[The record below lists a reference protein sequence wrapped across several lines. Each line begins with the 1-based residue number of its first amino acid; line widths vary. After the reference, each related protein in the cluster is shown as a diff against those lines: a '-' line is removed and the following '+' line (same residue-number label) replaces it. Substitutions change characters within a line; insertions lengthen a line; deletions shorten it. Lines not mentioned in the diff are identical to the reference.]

1 MSKLRSPRIL
11 IADDQDSL
19 RKLLVKYMLKA
30 GFEPI
35 EAENGKRA
43 IELYR
48 LMRPSVVLS
57 DIMMPEMDGL
67 TLLKEIKKIDKQ
79 ASVILMTGYGS
90 EEVLIESLRNGAAN
104 YFKKPFNFQEV
115 TEVIKHILKYRADLD
130 SAQYYSPF
138 LTEEKKNFVFT
149 TEEADIFPIIN
160 QITINLARLVPT
172 AEILNLK
179 IGMEEILK
187 NAIEHGNLNISA
199 EEKNQAIEQ
208 GVFGKLI
215 NSRLQLNSNGRKKIS
230 ITAKLD
236 RESFTVTIRDQ
247 GEGFNWKSLLLP
259 TAESLF
265 NFSGRGIL
273 LTRIYFDEVFYNDR
287 GNEVTLVKRGRL

>member
-1 MSKLRSPRIL
+1 MSNLHSPRIL
-11 IADDQDSL
+11 IADDQESL

-79 ASVILMTGYGS
+79 AAVILMTGYGS
-90 EEVLIESLRNGAAN
+90 EEVLIESLRGGATN

-138 LTEEKKNFVFT
+138 ITEENKKFVFT

-160 QITINLARLVPT
+160 QVTINLARLVPT
-172 AEILNLK
+172 AEILTLK

-199 EEKNQAIEQ
+199 EEKNHALEE

-215 NSRLQLNSNGRKKIS
+215 NSRLQQNCNGRKKIF

-236 RESFTVTIRDQ
+236 QEAFSVTIRDQ
-247 GEGFNWKSLLLP
+247 GEGFDWKSLP
-259 TAESLF
+259 QPSGESLL

-273 LTRIYFDEVFYNDR
+273 LTRIYFDEVLYNEH
-287 GNEVTLVKRGRL
+287 GNEVTLVKRVSL

>member
-1 MSKLRSPRIL
+1 MSNLHSPRIL

-57 DIMMPEMDGL
+57 DVMMPEMDGL

-90 EEVLIESLRNGAAN
+90 EEVLLESLRNGAAN

-138 LTEEKKNFVFT
+138 ITEENKNFVFT

-215 NSRLQLNSNGRKKIS
+215 NSRLQQNSNGRKKIY

-247 GEGFNWKSLLLP
+247 GEGFNWKSLALP
-259 TAESLF
+259 TAENLF
-265 NFSGRGIL
+265 SFSGRGIL
-273 LTRIYFDEVFYNDR
+273 LTRIYFDEVLYNDR
-287 GNEVTLVKRGRL
+287 GNEVTLVKRGSL

>member
-1 MSKLRSPRIL
+1 MSNLHSARIL
-11 IADDQDSL
+11 IVDDQDSL

-30 GFEPI
+30 GLEPI

-43 IELYR
+43 IELFR

-90 EEVLIESLRNGAAN
+90 EEVLIESLRSGATN
-104 YFKKPFNFQEV
+104 YFKKPFNFQKI
-115 TEVIKHILKYRADLD
+115 TEVIKHIIKYRADLD
-130 SAQYYSPF
+130 STQYYSPF
-138 LTEEKKNFVFT
+138 ITEEEKKFVFT

-160 QITINLARLVPT
+160 QIAINLARLVPT

-179 IGMEEILK
+179 IGMEEIFK
-187 NAIEHGNLNISA
+187 NAVEHGNLNISA
-199 EEKNQAIEQ
+199 EEKNQALDQ

-215 NSRLQLNSNGRKKIS
+215 NSRLQQNGNGRKKIF

-236 RESFTVTIRDQ
+236 QEAFSVTIRDQ
-247 GEGFNWKSLLLP
+247 GKGFNWKSLPQP
-259 TAESLF
+259 TAESLLS
-265 NFSGRGIL
+265 FSGRGIL

-287 GNEVTLVKRGRL
+287 GNEVTLVKQISP

>member
-1 MSKLRSPRIL
+1 MSNMHSPRIL

-19 RKLLVKYMLKA
+19 RKLIAKYMLKE

-48 LMRPSVVLS
+48 LMKPSVVLS
-57 DIMMPEMDGL
+57 DIKMPEMDGL

-79 ASVILMTGYGS
+79 ASVIMMTGYGS
-90 EEVLIESLRNGAAN
+90 EEILIESLRNGATN
-104 YFKKPFNFQEV
+104 YFKKPFNFQEI
-115 TEVIKHILKYRADLD
+115 TEVIKHILRYRADLD
-130 SAQYYSPF
+130 STQYCSPF
-138 LTEEKKNFVFT
+138 ITEEKKKFVFT
-149 TEEADIFPIIN
+149 TEEADIYPIIN
-160 QITINLARLVPT
+160 QIAINLAILVPA

-187 NAIEHGNLNISA
+187 NAIEHGNLMISA
-199 EEKNQAIEQ
+199 EEKSEALEQ

-215 NSRLQLNSNGRKKIS
+215 NSRLQQNCNGRKKIF

-236 RESFTVTIRDQ
+236 QKAFSVTIRDQ
-247 GEGFNWKSLLLP
+247 GEGFDWKSLPQTSGKSLL
-259 TAESLF
+259 

-273 LTRIYFDEVFYNDR
+273 LTSIYFDEILYNDR
-287 GNEVTLVKRGRL
+287 GNEVTLVKRISS

>member
-1 MSKLRSPRIL
+1 MSNLHSSRIL
-11 IADDQDSL
+11 IVDDQDSL
-19 RKLLVKYMLKA
+19 RNLLVKYMLKA
-30 GFEPI
+30 GLEPI

-79 ASVILMTGYGS
+79 AAVILMTGYGS
-90 EEVLIESLRNGAAN
+90 EEVLIESLRGGAAN

-115 TEVIKHILKYRADLD
+115 TEAIKHILKYRADID

-138 LTEEKKNFVFT
+138 ITEEKKEFIFN
-149 TEEADIFPIIN
+149 TEEADIYPIIN
-160 QITINLARLVPT
+160 QITINLARLVPI

-187 NAIEHGNLNISA
+187 NAIEHGNLDISA
-199 EEKNQAIEQ
+199 EEKNQAIEL
-208 GVFGKLI
+208 GELGKLMD
-215 NSRLQLNSNGRKKIS
+215 SRLKQNSNSRKKIY

-236 RESFTVTIRDQ
+236 REAFSVTIRDQ
-247 GEGFNWKSLLLP
+247 GKGFDWESLPQP
-259 TAESLF
+259 TAESLLS
-265 NFSGRGIL
+265 FSGRGIL
-273 LTRIYFDEVFYNDR
+273 LTRIYFDEVLYNGV
-287 GNEVTLVKRGRL
+287 GNEVTLIKRVSF

>member
-1 MSKLRSPRIL
+1 MSNLHAPRIL
-11 IADDQDSL
+11 IVDDQDSL
-19 RKLLVKYMLKA
+19 RKLIVKYMRKE

-48 LMRPSVVLS
+48 LMKPAVVLS

-104 YFKKPFNFQEV
+104 YFKKPFNFQEI

-130 SAQYYSPF
+130 SAQFCSPF
-138 LTEEKKNFVFT
+138 ITEEKKKFIFT
-149 TEEADIFPIIN
+149 TKEADIFPIIN
-160 QITINLARLVPT
+160 QIAINLTMLVP
-172 AEILNLK
+172 ASEILNLK

-187 NAIEHGNLNISA
+187 NAIEHGNLTISA
-199 EEKNQAIEQ
+199 EEKNQALEQ

-215 NSRLQLNSNGRKKIS
+215 NSRLKQNNNGRKKIF

-236 RESFTVTIRDQ
+236 QEAFSVTIRDQ
-247 GEGFNWKSLLLP
+247 GEGFNWKSLPQPSGKSLL
-259 TAESLF
+259 

-273 LTRIYFDEVFYNDR
+273 LTRIYFDEVLYNDR
-287 GNEVTLVKRGRL
+287 GNEVTLVKRISS

>member
-1 MSKLRSPRIL
+1 MHSPRIL

-19 RKLLVKYMLKA
+19 RKLIAKYMLKE

-48 LMRPSVVLS
+48 LMKPSVVLS
-57 DIMMPEMDGL
+57 DIKMPEMDGL

-79 ASVILMTGYGS
+79 ASVIMMTGYGS
-90 EEVLIESLRNGAAN
+90 EEILIESLRNGATN
-104 YFKKPFNFQEV
+104 YFKKPFNFQEI
-115 TEVIKHILKYRADLD
+115 TEVIKHILRYRADLD
-130 SAQYYSPF
+130 STQYCSPF
-138 LTEEKKNFVFT
+138 ITEEKKKFVFT
-149 TEEADIFPIIN
+149 TEEADIYPIIN
-160 QITINLARLVPT
+160 QIAINLAILVPA

-187 NAIEHGNLNISA
+187 NAIEHGNLMISA
-199 EEKNQAIEQ
+199 EEKSEALEQ

-215 NSRLQLNSNGRKKIS
+215 NSRLQQNCNGRKKIF

-236 RESFTVTIRDQ
+236 QKAFSVTIRDQ
-247 GEGFNWKSLLLP
+247 GEGFDWKSLPQTSGKSLL
-259 TAESLF
+259 

-273 LTRIYFDEVFYNDR
+273 LTSIYFDEILYNDR
-287 GNEVTLVKRGRL
+287 GNEVTLVKRISS

>member
-1 MSKLRSPRIL
+1 MSNLHSPRIL
-11 IADDQDSL
+11 IVDDQDSL

-30 GFEPI
+30 GLEPI

-79 ASVILMTGYGS
+79 AAVILMTGYGS
-90 EEVLIESLRNGAAN
+90 EEVLIESLRGGAAN

-115 TEVIKHILKYRADLD
+115 TEAIKHILKYRAEID

-138 LTEEKKNFVFT
+138 ITEEKKNFVFT
-149 TEEADIFPIIN
+149 TEEANIFPIIN

-187 NAIEHGNLNISA
+187 NSIEHGNLNISA

-208 GVFGKLI
+208 GEFGKLI
-215 NSRLQLNSNGRKKIS
+215 DSRLKQNSNSRKRIY

-236 RESFTVTIRDQ
+236 RESFSVTIRDQ
-247 GEGFNWKSLLLP
+247 GKGFDWKSLPQP
-259 TAESLF
+259 TAESLLS
-265 NFSGRGIL
+265 FSGRGIL
-273 LTRIYFDEVFYNDR
+273 LTRIYFDEVLYNGV
-287 GNEVTLVKRGRL
+287 GNEVTLVKRVSF

>member
-1 MSKLRSPRIL
+1 MSNLRSPRIL

-215 NSRLQLNSNGRKKIS
+215 NSRLQQNSNGHKKIY

-247 GEGFNWKSLLLP
+247 GEGFDWKSLPLP

-265 NFSGRGIL
+265 SFSGRGIL

-287 GNEVTLVKRGRL
+287 GNEVTLVKRGSL

>member
-1 MSKLRSPRIL
+1 MSNLHSPRIL

-19 RKLLVKYMLKA
+19 RKLLAKYMLKA
-30 GFEPI
+30 GLEPI

-90 EEVLIESLRNGAAN
+90 EEVLIESLRSGAVN
-104 YFKKPFNFQEV
+104 YFIKPFNFQEI

-130 SAQYYSPF
+130 STQYYSPF
-138 LTEEKKNFVFT
+138 ITEEKKKFVFT
-149 TEEADIFPIIN
+149 TDEADIFPIIN
-160 QITINLARLVPT
+160 QIAINLAMLVPA

-199 EEKNQAIEQ
+199 EEKNQALEQ

-215 NSRLQLNSNGRKKIS
+215 KSRLQQEGNGRKKIF
-230 ITAKLD
+230 ITAKLG
-236 RESFTVTIRDQ
+236 REAFSVTIRDQ
-247 GEGFNWKSLLLP
+247 GEGFDWKSLPQP
-259 TAESLF
+259 TAESLLSI
-265 NFSGRGIL
+265 SGRGIL

-287 GNEVTLVKRGRL
+287 GNEVTLVKQISS

>member
-1 MSKLRSPRIL
+1 MSNLHSPRIL

-19 RKLLVKYMLKA
+19 RKLLAKYMLKA
-30 GFEPI
+30 GLEPI

-67 TLLKEIKKIDKQ
+67 SLLKEIKKIDKQ

-90 EEVLIESLRNGAAN
+90 EEILLESLRSGAAN
-104 YFKKPFNFQEV
+104 YFKKPFNFQEI
-115 TEVIKHILKYRADLD
+115 TEVIKHIIKYRADLD
-130 SAQYYSPF
+130 STQYYSPF
-138 LTEEKKNFVFT
+138 IIEEKKKFVFT
-149 TEEADIFPIIN
+149 TEEADIFPIVN
-160 QITINLARLVPT
+160 QIAINLAMLVPA

-187 NAIEHGNLNISA
+187 NAIEHGNLNIST
-199 EEKNQAIEQ
+199 EEKNQALEQ

-215 NSRLQLNSNGRKKIS
+215 NSRLQQNGNSLKKIF
-230 ITAKLD
+230 ITAELD
-236 RESFTVTIRDQ
+236 QEVFSVTIRDQ
-247 GEGFNWKSLLLP
+247 GKGFNWKPLPQP
-259 TAESLF
+259 TAESLLS
-265 NFSGRGIL
+265 FSGRGIL
-273 LTRIYFDEVFYNDR
+273 LTRIYFDEVFYNER
-287 GNEVTLVKRGRL
+287 GNEVTLVKQISS